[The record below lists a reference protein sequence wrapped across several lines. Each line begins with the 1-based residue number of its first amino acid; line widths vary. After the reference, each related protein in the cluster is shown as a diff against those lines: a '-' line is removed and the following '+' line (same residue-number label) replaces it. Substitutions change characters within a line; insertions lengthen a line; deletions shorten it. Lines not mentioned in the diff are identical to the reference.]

1 MLRSRGTGRNG
12 RVRTGHRKPGKSWS
26 LSITFSRPGKSR
38 NVIVHP
44 LSHGKLKFISISM
57 ADDKMRTL

>member
-1 MLRSRGTGRNG
+1 MLRSRGNG

-44 LSHGKLKFISISM
+44 LKSWKIKVSVAG
-57 ADDKMRTL
+57 